1 MIGFPS
7 LAALAA
13 PKRVDAAA
21 RCELC
26 AAPMAAAH
34 RHVVEL
40 GRRGVLCACH
50 ACAILFTR
58 VEPGA
63 RFRTVGDRVLADRSC
78 SLTAAQW
85 ASAGVPVALAFC
97 YREST
102 TGRVLVCYPGPAGI
116 VDGELD
122 ETAWQ
127 IVSAATALASQLEPD
142 IEALLVRGTRGAPQ
156 MNCYLVPISSAYEL
170 AARLRGS
177 WRGFSGGDEAE
188 RELAAYFAELDARG
202 GWT

>member
-13 PKRVDAAA
+13 PKRLDEAP

-26 AAPMAAAH
+26 AAPIAAAH

-58 VEPGA
+58 VEPSA
-63 RFRTVGDRVLADRSC
+63 RFRTVADRVLADRSC
-78 SLTAAQW
+78 ALSAEQW
-85 ASAGVPVALAFC
+85 ASAGIPVALAFC
-97 YREST
+97 YRAST
-102 TGRVLVCYPGPAGI
+102 TGRVLVCYPSPAGI

-122 ETAWQ
+122 DAAWRT
-127 IVSAATALASQLEPD
+127 ISATTALASQLEPD
-142 IEALLVRGTRGAPQ
+142 IEALLVRGTRGASR
-156 MNCYLVPISSAYEL
+156 MTCYLVPISSAYEL

-177 WRGFSGGDEAE
+177 WRGFSGGDEAD
-188 RELAAYFAELDARG
+188 RELAAFFAELDARG
-202 GWT
+202 GRA

>member
-7 LAALAA
+7 LATLAA
-13 PKRVDAAA
+13 PRRLDEAP

-26 AAPMAAAH
+26 AAPIAAAH

-40 GRRGVLCACH
+40 GRRGVLCACT
-50 ACAILFTR
+50 ACAILFTS
-58 VEPGA
+58 VEPGT
-63 RFRTVGDRVLADRSC
+63 RFRTVANRVLVDPSC
-78 SLTAAQW
+78 ALTTEQW
-85 ASAGVPVALAFC
+85 ASAGIPVALAFC
-97 YREST
+97 YRESA

-122 ETAWQ
+122 DAAWRT
-127 IVSAATALASQLEPD
+127 VAAATALASQLEPD
-142 IEALLVRGTRGAPQ
+142 IEALLVRGTRGAPR
-156 MNCYLVPISSAYEL
+156 MRCYLVPISSAYEL

-177 WRGFSGGDEAE
+177 WRGLSGGDEAE

-202 GWT
+202 GRA